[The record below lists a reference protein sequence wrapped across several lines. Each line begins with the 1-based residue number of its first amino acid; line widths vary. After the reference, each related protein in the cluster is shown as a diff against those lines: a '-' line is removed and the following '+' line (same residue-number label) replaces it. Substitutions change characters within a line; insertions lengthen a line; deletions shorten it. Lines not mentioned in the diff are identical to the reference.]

1 MVPHRFS
8 INLNKEGYQKIINV
22 RASDNE
28 IHRLYISITNGTEHI
43 EFNNNT
49 VATIYCWKPNGEK
62 VWNNCE
68 ISNNEVICDFSG
80 DVLNC
85 CGDIVCELFLSTLG
99 TNIITPKFVLSVEST
114 LPFPHFN
121 LLEEQPENWLDE
133 ADLYYIKNENG
144 DFIPVE
150 LNANRNLLSDIEFP
164 YNTTIGNIEY
174 RRTKA
179 LDFDFN
185 RKLYIS
191 YYGSNPDITLRYEFY
206 YSIKGN
212 LTELIESY
220 TSIKKTLEII
230 VPNITKRQLIEK
242 GYDGIRLVLSI
253 PTNCLTSE
261 YKATDWVLEY
271 DECSY
276 KNCKTPYFE
285 KGKYY
290 IMTNDYGKSGEQ
302 YNALIKAITEA
313 REFYNKAISDIKL
326 VDNCLTID
334 FVNGDK
340 YVSSS
345 LKGNGIK
352 SFAKVSTSGNVDT
365 YEFVADN
372 GEKFSFSVTN
382 TDNSVLEEIKEKL
395 ENKVNID
402 IYNQKIAE
410 IKNTINTLQT
420 KKVGTDDFAKSMS
433 ELQSLVAEVKAYAIN
448 VNNEKLDISTFDTA
462 VNNINNAITVLEN
475 GKVDNGTYADDM
487 NAVNASIDSI
497 VKNAN
502 TLLEMIQS
510 NEIALTQKI
519 DTVAIRGADMTTIPT
534 LTTNIQ
540 KEGSTLA
547 IYSTKLFSDTPS
559 DTTTFSGKKINEI
572 LADKED
578 NSNKVTTGSPS
589 YKEAQY
595 PSVAYLEKY
604 FYSKIE
610 TDTKI
615 GEIINDENVTD
626 KSTFSSNKIENLL
639 NEKVN
644 NTDFDTY
651 KNATNQSILEN
662 SIKNTTD
669 KDSSAVLNDSS
680 NFNIAGLALYGN
692 STQSAVPTPTAPVD
706 IVSVENPQIKFCYKN
721 LFDFNK
727 AHFSSNEGAS
737 NIVVDKSNKQVSF
750 TTSDTN
756 NNSGVFVRHTEYG
769 IDYNKTVGKSMTLS
783 FDVVSDVDCDMY
795 ISFTSNNFSTT
806 TAVTNSVQRISI
818 CEIVGEKTI
827 NNALCFYAN
836 KVSANITIKNI
847 QIEFGNVATEYE
859 DYITEQKFTA
869 NGIILHGIG
878 DVCDTITVNQDG
890 TGYLTQNMLYEK
902 LTSGTSSTGNTWQ
915 YSTTTERFY
924 RNDGRYK
931 ANYGTPILACS
942 HFEAKDND
950 RDKTLDNTIG
960 FTAGGG
966 YGVAIRKSDCNGDIA
981 TFKSWL
987 DENDVYILIPLR
999 NPVVTELSKEQIDN
1013 VLALHTYYP
1022 TTSVLSDCNNQLTYV
1037 ADTKSYIDNKF
1048 NELATALVAHESEVN

>member
-8 INLNKEGYQKIINV
+8 INLNKDGYQKIINV

-28 IHRLYISITNGTEHI
+28 IHRLYISISNGTEPVELDDNI
-43 EFNNNT
+43 
-49 VATIYCWKPNGEK
+49 VSTIYCWKPNGEQI
-62 VWNNCE
+62 WNNCK
-68 ISNNEVICDFSG
+68 ISNNEVICDFGG

-85 CGDIVCELFLSTLG
+85 CGDVVCELFLSTLG

-144 DFIPVE
+144 DFVPVE

-212 LTELIESY
+212 LTELIASY
-220 TSIKKTLEII
+220 TSTKKTIEII
-230 VPNITKRQLIEK
+230 IPNITKRQLIEK
-242 GYDGIRLVLSI
+242 GFDGIRLVLSI

-334 FVNGDK
+334 FVNGEK

-382 TDNSVLEEIKEKL
+382 TDNSVLEGIKEKL

-410 IKNTINTLQT
+410 IKNSINTLQT

-433 ELQSLVAEVKAYAIN
+433 ELQSLVAEVKEYAIN

-475 GKVDNGTYADDM
+475 GKVDNGTYVDDM

-497 VKNAN
+497 IKNAN
-502 TLLEMIQS
+502 TLLGMIQS
-510 NEIALTQKI
+510 NESAIMQKI
-519 DTVAIRGADMTTIPT
+519 DTVAIRGADITTTPT
-534 LTTNIQ
+534 LITNIQ

-559 DTTTFSGKKINEI
+559 DTKTYPSNKINE
-572 LADKED
+572 LLDERESLDNKADPGGNGIKHI
-578 NSNKVTTGSPS
+578 
-589 YKEAQY
+589 QY
-595 PSVAYLEKY
+595 PSVAYLEEHNYTKTQ
-604 FYSKIE
+604 
-610 TDTKI
+610 TD
-615 GEIINDENVTD
+615 
-626 KSTFSSNKIENLL
+626 NLL
-639 NEKVN
+639 GDKAEKSAVDN
-644 NTDFDTY
+644 NTFDLSMLMSSLVKTSTGTGIVNLKNTAKNGVLKITSDSQVTVKNQNMFEDILNDSIRKTNCNVSYDNGTY
-651 KNATNQSILEN
+651 TVEYTGDGNNTFFFGVNVGTGNPYEPYLGEKLKYNKNLSFRINCDKLTRSGCYITYFGADGLSILE
-662 SIKNTTD
+662 KNYKTNTEYKIEDVEGAEFFTMRIGFDYGPFTT
-669 KDSSAVLNDSS
+669 
-680 NFNIAGLALYGN
+680 G
-692 STQSAVPTPTAPVD
+692 
-706 IVSVENPQIKFCYKN
+706 
-721 LFDFNK
+721 DFF
-727 AHFSSNEGAS
+727 HFSVQIEYGDTVSDYVVPQSN
-737 NIVVDKSNKQVSF
+737 
-750 TTSDTN
+750 TN
-756 NNSGVFVRHTEYG
+756 N
-769 IDYNKTVGKSMTLS
+769 LS
-783 FDVVSDVDCDMY
+783 Y
-795 ISFTSNNFSTT
+795 EG
-806 TAVTNSVQRISI
+806 VTNV
-818 CEIVGEKTI
+818 VGE
-827 NNALCFYAN
+827 
-836 KVSANITIKNI
+836 
-847 QIEFGNVATEYE
+847 
-859 DYITEQKFTA
+859 
-869 NGIILHGIG
+869 
-878 DVCDTITVNQDG
+878 
-890 TGYLTQNMLYEK
+890 
-902 LTSGTSSTGNTWQ
+902 
-915 YSTTTERFY
+915 
-924 RNDGRYK
+924 
-931 ANYGTPILACS
+931 
-942 HFEAKDND
+942 
-950 RDKTLDNTIG
+950 
-960 FTAGGG
+960 
-966 YGVAIRKSDCNGDIA
+966 GDIA
-981 TFKSWL
+981 
-987 DENDVYILIPLR
+987 V
-999 NPVVTELSKEQIDN
+999 Q
-1013 VLALHTYYP
+1013 
-1022 TTSVLSDCNNQLTYV
+1022 YV
-1037 ADTKSYIDNKF
+1037 PNLMSYIDEKC
-1048 NELATALVAHESEVN
+1048 NEIATALVAHESEVN